1 MSTMDRAWGQSDSL
15 ELGDAC
21 ADADQGP
28 QRETERRHTIIEEDD
43 GIFLSSSL
51 SYFQKINPLVLGFVI
66 RSSKTSG
73 LNFQEYSN
81 YLLYVGVV
89 TNKCLIFV

>member
-1 MSTMDRAWGQSDSL
+1 MSSPLLKYRKRKWKLSQKK
-15 ELGDAC
+15 
-21 ADADQGP
+21 
-28 QRETERRHTIIEEDD
+28 RHTIIVEDD